1 LLIKC
6 APLQDEVIN
15 ILKECAS
22 KTNTDEKE
30 ILYPDFLKSTPSQSL
45 LCMLKCFVETM
56 EIVNS
61 DGAIIE
67 EMVANNTAQFTSE
80 FREKLISCGNEIE
93 KISTC
98 DDIEKYRICILPAV
112 I

>member
-30 ILYPDFLKSTPSQSL
+30 ILNPDFLKSTPSQSL

-67 EMVANNTAQFTSE
+67 EMVTNNTAQFYPE
-80 FREKLISCGNEIE
+80 LREKLISCGNEIE